1 MTRCGL
7 VAFGIWCAAT
17 LPSWTQTA
25 TPSSNADCLQ
35 LGEGPW
41 DISNEAAF
49 RKRLQAWLESCKR
62 AVAEDAGDPRIKVA
76 WARALSADGKKPEAV
91 AQFRAAAARNDAEAN
106 YELYETHKSYDRGDV
121 NKTPLVPRAEAE
133 RSLRKA
139 AELGHPYS
147 MWILAVLL
155 DRGSTVKRDPD
166 DAILWAERAM
176 AKPPKDT
183 SRADIEVRLGHF
195 LAKSAKPENQVR
207 GIGIL
212 ERYAKSRGDAQSYL
226 ALALRSSDPVR
237 ARTLLEQAVKTYPGH
252 AIPAFADML
261 IKGEGGPTDAKRA
274 LSLLRGKAQDVS
286 AVKAALG
293 RLYLDGRL
301 MPRDIKEAVRLIRTD
316 TIWSHESRLQLMG
329 LLAASPDIQIEYP
342 GGVLYDA
349 TEAAELGEPGALLA
363 LIDLKLSKS
372 TQFADRAGGCALA
385 ERAASQRVEGA
396 AQRTQAC
403 RAN

>member
-1 MTRCGL
+1 M
-7 VAFGIWCAAT
+7 
-17 LPSWTQTA
+17 
-25 TPSSNADCLQ
+25 
-35 LGEGPW
+35 
-41 DISNEAAF
+41 
-49 RKRLQAWLESCKR
+49 
-62 AVAEDAGDPRIKVA
+62 AEDATDPRIKVA
-76 WARALSADGKKPEAV
+76 WAQALSADGKKAEAV
-91 AQFRAAAARNDAEAN
+91 AQFRAAAAQNHAEAN

-139 AELGHPYS
+139 AEHGHPYS

-166 DAILWAERAM
+166 GAILWAERAM

-183 SRADIEVRLGHF
+183 SQADIEVRLGHF
-195 LAKSAKPENQVR
+195 LAKSDKPENKVR

-212 ERYAKSRGDAQSYL
+212 ERYARSRGDAQSYL
-226 ALALRSSDPVR
+226 ALALRSSDPAR

-252 AIPAFADML
+252 AVPTLADML
-261 IKGEGGPTDAKRA
+261 IKGEGGAADTKRA

-301 MPRDIKEAVRLIRTD
+301 MPRDLKEAVRLIRTD

-329 LLAASPDIQIEYP
+329 LLAANPDLQIEYP

-372 TQFADRAGGCALA
+372 AQFADRPGGCALA
-385 ERAASQRVEGA
+385 ERAALQPSRW
-396 AQRTQAC
+396 C
-403 RAN
+403 RAARAGLQASESLVLLNSAEFTHSSFRALPDSDSECARTRRQAPE

>member
-1 MTRCGL
+1 M
-7 VAFGIWCAAT
+7 
-17 LPSWTQTA
+17 
-25 TPSSNADCLQ
+25 
-35 LGEGPW
+35 

-49 RKRLQAWLESCKR
+49 RKRLQAWLEFCKQ
-62 AVAEDAGDPRIKVA
+62 AVVENATDPRLKVA
-76 WARALSADGKKPEAV
+76 WARALSADGKRVEAV
-91 AQFRAAAARNDAEAN
+91 AQFRAAAAQNDAEAN
-106 YELYETHKSYDRGDV
+106 YELYETHKSFDRGDV
-121 NKTPLVPRAEAE
+121 NKTPRVSRAEAE

-176 AKPPKDT
+176 ATPPKDT
-183 SRADIEVRLGHF
+183 RPADIEIRLGHF
-195 LAKSAKPENQVR
+195 LAKSDKPANQAR

-212 ERYAKSRGDAQSYL
+212 ERYAKGRGDAQSYL
-226 ALALRSSDPVR
+226 ALAVRSSDPAR
-237 ARTLLEQAVKTYPGH
+237 ARTLLEQAVKSYPGH
-252 AIPAFADML
+252 AVPPLADML
-261 IKGEGGPTDAKRA
+261 IQGEGGPADTKRA
-274 LSLLRGKAQDVS
+274 LSLLRTKAQDVS

-301 MPRDIKEAVRLIRTD
+301 MPRDVKEAVRLIRTD
-316 TIWSHESRLQLMG
+316 TIWSHDSRLQLMG
-329 LLAASPDIQIEYP
+329 LLAANPDVQIDYP

-372 TQFADRAGGCALA
+372 AQFADRAGGCALA
-385 ERAASQRVEGA
+385 ERAAAQRFDGA